1 MRVTSLD
8 LLLLL
13 VTLAS
18 LFTAWRFGQ
27 DAARNRQRASHLF
40 NLRRIAVQ
48 QRDDARRERDRAVT
62 HAQDATALMTA
73 GLRITPPLHLVE
85 TDAS

>member
-1 MRVTSLD
+1 MRITSLD
-8 LLLLL
+8 LLLLA

-48 QRDDARRERDRAVT
+48 QRDDARRERDAALQ
-62 HAQDATALMTA
+62 HAEDAQNLIRN
-73 GLRITPPLHLVE
+73 GLAITSPLHLVE
-85 TDAS
+85 DAS

>member
-1 MRVTSLD
+1 MRIDSLH
-8 LLLLL
+8 LLLLA
-13 VTLAS
+13 VALAS

-48 QRDDARRERDRAVT
+48 QRDDARRERDAAID
-62 HAQDATALMTA
+62 HADAAQALTVD
-73 GLRITPPLHLVE
+73 GLKIVPPLHAVGG
-85 TDAS
+85 DS